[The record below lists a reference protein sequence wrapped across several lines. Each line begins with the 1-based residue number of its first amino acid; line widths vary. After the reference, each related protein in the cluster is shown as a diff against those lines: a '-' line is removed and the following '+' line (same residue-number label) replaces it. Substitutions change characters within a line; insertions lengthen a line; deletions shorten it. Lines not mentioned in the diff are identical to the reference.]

1 MSEEN
6 WEVIGEVAGDL
17 QAEMLRGLLEAQGF
31 KVWLS
36 QEGAGKAYGL
46 TLSTLGAVQIL
57 VPSESAERARLLMD
71 NYYAGLYEKENL
83 QPDTN
88 GSQADQEENENPEG
102 DPPAANP
109 EYQG

>member
-1 MSEEN
+1 VRKNDLEGEFAMSEEN

-46 TLSTLGAVQIL
+46 TLSTLGSVQIL
-57 VPSESAERARLLMD
+57 VPSESADRAHLIMD
-71 NYYAGLYEKENL
+71 NYYAGLYEKEDL
-83 QPDTN
+83 QPEAP
-88 GSQADQEENENPEG
+88 GPEANEHKDDHPG
-102 DPPAANP
+102 D
-109 EYQG
+109 

>member
-1 MSEEN
+1 MAEDN

-17 QAEMLRGLLEAQGF
+17 QAEMLRGLLEASGY

-57 VPSESAERARLLMD
+57 VPSESAENARIILD
-71 NYYAGLYEKENL
+71 NYYAGLYEKEDL
-83 QPDTN
+83 QPDTTA
-88 GSQADQEENENPEG
+88 SPADQEENGNPEDDSTG
-102 DPPAANP
+102 AEPTD
-109 EYQG
+109 QG

>member
-17 QAEMLRGLLEAQGF
+17 QAEMLRGLLEAQGY

-57 VPSESAERARLLMD
+57 VPSESADRARLIMD
-71 NYYAGLYEKENL
+71 DYYAGLYENEDI
-83 QPDTN
+83 QPDNN
-88 GSQADQEENENPEG
+88 GSQADQEKNDDPE
-102 DPPAANP
+102 DNSPAGSPAD
-109 EYQG
+109 QG

>member
-1 MSEEN
+1 MAEDN

-17 QAEMLRGLLEAQGF
+17 QAEMLRGLLEAQGY

-57 VPSESAERARLLMD
+57 VPSESADRARLIMD
-71 NYYAGLYEKENL
+71 DYYAGFYENEDI
-83 QPDTN
+83 QPDKS
-88 GSQADQEENENPEG
+88 GSQADQEENDNPE
-102 DPPAANP
+102 DDSPTASPAD
-109 EYQG
+109 QG